1 MLYLSK
7 GHKCDGGI
15 NVFSCEFGTV
25 GLKNWEVENKI
36 MEEDFNWLVIKEWKR
51 AKGERVTG
59 VLLNMGSYE
68 GAVARFRHICHV
80 D

>member
-1 MLYLSK
+1 
-7 GHKCDGGI
+7 
-15 NVFSCEFGTV
+15 
-25 GLKNWEVENKI
+25 
-36 MEEDFNWLVIKEWKR
+36 MEEDFNWVVIKEWKR
-51 AKGERVTG
+51 AKGEKVTG